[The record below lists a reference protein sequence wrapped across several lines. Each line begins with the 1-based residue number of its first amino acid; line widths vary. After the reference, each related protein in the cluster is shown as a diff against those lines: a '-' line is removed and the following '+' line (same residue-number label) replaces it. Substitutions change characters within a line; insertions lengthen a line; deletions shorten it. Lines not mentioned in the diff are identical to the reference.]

1 MPAAEEL
8 RRGVETKCRLRP
20 TAGLHTA
27 RPLSPWPGGA
37 AMTRWSR
44 ANIWRIMV
52 SRFGHQSHMW
62 YMIYIYIYISIYIYI
77 YIYISIYISIYIYLY
92 IYATHPDL
100 PFQERWAYIHIY
112 TTRTSS
118 TDFWNMI
125 INYRLWNQCA
135 TWILIQFFQNLPE
148 ITQNIC

>member
-8 RRGVETKCRLRP
+8 GRGVETKCRLRP
-20 TAGLHTA
+20 TTGLHTA
-27 RPLSPWPGGA
+27 RPSSPWPSGA

-62 YMIYIYIYISIYIYI
+62 YMIYIYIYIII
-77 YIYISIYISIYIYLY
+77 Y

-100 PFQERWAYIHIY
+100 PFQERWVYIHTYIY

-118 TDFWNMI
+118 TDFWNMV

-135 TWILIQFFQNLPE
+135 TWILIQFFQNLHE
-148 ITQNIC
+148 WNHTKYILSSWTST